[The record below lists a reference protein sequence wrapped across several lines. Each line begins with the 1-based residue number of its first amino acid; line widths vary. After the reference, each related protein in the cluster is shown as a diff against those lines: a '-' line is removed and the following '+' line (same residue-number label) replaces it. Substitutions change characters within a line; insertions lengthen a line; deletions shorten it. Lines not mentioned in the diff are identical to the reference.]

1 MSIKLTDRQQQALDL
16 LIAFRQE
23 HGYPPTVLE
32 LSEMLGCRSHNAAAE
47 HLRALERKGVI
58 TRARGVSRGIYVNA
72 LNPECEATELLRAL
86 VAGEENARERAVAYL
101 HDRGITA

>member
-1 MSIKLTDRQQQALDL
+1 
-16 LIAFRQE
+16 

-58 TRARGVSRGIYVNA
+58 TRGRGVSRGIYVNA
-72 LNPECEATELLRAL
+72 PDHAHEATELLRAL
-86 VAGEENARERAVAYL
+86 VTGEENARERAVAYL

>member
-58 TRARGVSRGIYVNA
+58 TRGRGVSRGIYVNA
-72 LNPECEATELLRAL
+72 LNPKCEATELLRAL
-86 VAGEENARERAVAYL
+86 VAGEENAKDRAIAYL